1 MNFRYAINNLVFASF
16 LFLIPP
22 TATVSCFS
30 SQPSKKKEL
39 FPYQQ
44 EGVQQLI
51 KAKRLLLA
59 DEMGLGK
66 TVQCIEA
73 INRVGKD
80 NDDAIILIICPK
92 SVLGVWESELR
103 SWLDLPL
110 DVKITNPKEFSP
122 PSEGTVTL
130 INYDLC
136 HKFRE
141 GLRRTGIVYDVLICD
156 EAHYLK
162 SLDAK
167 RTKAILGT
175 GKDDTPCIA
184 SRYLWLLTGTP
195 ILNRP
200 VELYPLLR
208 AINPIEF
215 NSFKDY
221 TNRYCDPKTTRDG
234 RGNYRVDYTGAT
246 NLLELSQRLG
256 SIMLRR
262 YKIDV
267 LAQLPPKFR
276 SCKCLLDSGEA
287 DSERER
293 IQGHLMERDHEYG
306 YGYDEGLRVEDFG
319 SEASSLVQYLGR
331 DINMGDPDMRNQ
343 IMGFISSIRKETA
356 LLKVDVSAE
365 LLENIMLSEKVIVF
379 AHHRDVILR
388 LMEKFGERAVCVLG
402 GMSTEERSDAVSRFQ
417 NDPDIRIFVGS
428 IRAAGVGLT
437 LTASSHVVF
446 LEMDW
451 VSEHIHVHSSLLLK
465 CISPDTSDMVL
476 FKTSS
481 ISSTVARSNGP
492 SGR

>member
-1 MNFRYAINNLVFASF
+1 MHLLSVVVSIL
-16 LFLIPP
+16 LLIPI
-22 TATVSCFS
+22 AHVSCLS
-30 SQPSKKKEL
+30 LQASTTASDTTLRTTAKKEL
-39 FPYQQ
+39 FPFQQ

-51 KAKRLLLA
+51 KSQRLLLA

-66 TVQCIEA
+66 TVQCVEA
-73 INRVGKD
+73 INKVG
-80 NDDAIILIICPK
+80 NENSNAIILIICPK

-103 SWLDLPL
+103 SWLDPAL
-110 DVKITNPKEFSP
+110 DFDIKITNPKDFSP

-141 GLRRTGIVYDVLICD
+141 GLRGNVYDILICD

-167 RTKAILGT
+167 RTKAIFGN
-175 GKDDTPCIA
+175 GQDTMPCID

-195 ILNRP
+195 VLNRP

-208 AINPIEF
+208 AINPMEF
-215 NSFKDY
+215 DSFHEY
-221 TNRYCDPKTTRDG
+221 ANRYCDPRTIRDS
-234 RGNYRVDYTGAT
+234 RGNFHVDYSGAT
-246 NLLELSQRLG
+246 NLVELSKRLD

-262 YKIDV
+262 HKTDV
-267 LAQLPPKFR
+267 LTQLPPKFR

-287 DSERER
+287 DFERKR
-293 IQGHLMERDHEYG
+293 IQEHLMEREYG
-306 YGYDEGLRVEDFG
+306 YDYDEGLRVEDFG
-319 SEASSLVQYLGR
+319 SEASSVLQYLGR
-331 DINMGDPDMRNQ
+331 DIDMGDPDKRNQ
-343 IMGFISSIRKETA
+343 IMGFISSIRRETA

-365 LLENIMLSEKVIVF
+365 LLENMMLSEKVVVF

-388 LMEKFGERAVCVLG
+388 LMEKFGKRAVCVLG
-402 GMSTEERSDAVSRFQ
+402 GMSTEERSAAVLSFQ

-437 LTASSHVVF
+437 LTASSHIVF

-451 VSEHIHVHSSLLLK
+451 VSEEHSMLCTFRCWKAIL
-465 CISPDTSDMVL
+465 M
-476 FKTSS
+476 
-481 ISSTVARSNGP
+481 
-492 SGR
+492 

>member
-1 MNFRYAINNLVFASF
+1 
-16 LFLIPP
+16 
-22 TATVSCFS
+22 
-30 SQPSKKKEL
+30 
-39 FPYQQ
+39 
-44 EGVQQLI
+44 
-51 KAKRLLLA
+51 
-59 DEMGLGK
+59 
-66 TVQCIEA
+66 
-73 INRVGKD
+73 
-80 NDDAIILIICPK
+80 
-92 SVLGVWESELR
+92 
-103 SWLDLPL
+103 
-110 DVKITNPKEFSP
+110 
-122 PSEGTVTL
+122 
-130 INYDLC
+130 
-136 HKFRE
+136 
-141 GLRRTGIVYDVLICD
+141 
-156 EAHYLK
+156 
-162 SLDAK
+162 
-167 RTKAILGT
+167 
-175 GKDDTPCIA
+175 
-184 SRYLWLLTGTP
+184 
-195 ILNRP
+195 
-200 VELYPLLR
+200 
-208 AINPIEF
+208 
-215 NSFKDY
+215 
-221 TNRYCDPKTTRDG
+221 
-234 RGNYRVDYTGAT
+234 
-246 NLLELSQRLG
+246 
-256 SIMLRR
+256 
-262 YKIDV
+262 
-267 LAQLPPKFR
+267 
-276 SCKCLLDSGEA
+276 
-287 DSERER
+287 
-293 IQGHLMERDHEYG
+293 MERDHEYG